1 MQQSKENQ
9 SIPGSGRDFF
19 RIRIAVICIL
29 IPTALLLVVIGSDRA
44 MRLLYHGRQRVVTR
58 HLVPTPEIRKVCTG
72 ESAMDDPAAVR
83 IHCLCYEQAGDSGGL
98 FPFW

>member
-1 MQQSKENQ
+1 
-9 SIPGSGRDFF
+9 
-19 RIRIAVICIL
+19 
-29 IPTALLLVVIGSDRA
+29 
-44 MRLLYHGRQRVVTR
+44 VTR